1 MKKSSE
7 FTALCISFLKELKS
21 SEFRLESNL
30 ARSSKLI
37 KIVSIV
43 HSRDNTEI
51 TGHGVHNYN
60 QPYDEMH
67 QGHWLKFKFG
77 FPQTGNGSPKNFE
90 IGWQTPEIHKIN
102 SFFT

>member
-7 FTALCISFLKELKS
+7 FTVLCISFLKELKS

-51 TGHGVHNYN
+51 TGKT
-60 QPYDEMH
+60 E
-67 QGHWLKFKFG
+67 
-77 FPQTGNGSPKNFE
+77 KNVA
-90 IGWQTPEIHKIN
+90 TYKY
-102 SFFT
+102 